1 MSVKLTK
8 ILLADDD
15 LDDRWFFE
23 DFLKSREDII
33 LLPAAT
39 SGSEV
44 IQYLDNL
51 SSGTE
56 LPDVIILDHNM
67 PGLNGK
73 ETLAHLRSRNRYNQ
87 ISVLIYSTYIS
98 QKLIDDCIKLGA
110 ASVMLK
116 PSSPDEYNGMIDRI
130 LSDVAKKA
138 NNY

>member
-1 MSVKLTK
+1 MSAMLTK

-23 DFLKSREDII
+23 DFLKDREDIL

-39 SGSEV
+39 SGSEI

-51 SSGTE
+51 ASENE

-73 ETLAHLRSRNRYNQ
+73 ETLALLRSRDRYNQ

-98 QKLIDDCIKLGA
+98 QRLIDDCMKLGA

-116 PSSPDEYNGMIDRI
+116 PSSPEEYNGMIDRI
-130 LSDVAKKA
+130 LSDAAKKES
-138 NNY
+138 NY

>member
-1 MSVKLTK
+1 MPATLTK

-23 DFLKSREDII
+23 DFLKGRDDII

-39 SGSEV
+39 SGIEV

-51 SSGTE
+51 ISAND
-56 LPDVIILDHNM
+56 LPDIIILDHNM

-73 ETLAHLRSRNRYNQ
+73 ETLALLRSRNRYNE
-87 ISVLIYSTYIS
+87 IPVLIYSTYIG
-98 QKLIDDCIKLGA
+98 QKLIDECMKLGA

-130 LSDVAKKA
+130 LSDTAKKTD
-138 NNY
+138 Y